1 MARCQGSRIAEEG
14 YNRTHAKS
22 RYSMDLGA
30 LLRAGPAP
38 AALGRHLERT
48 DSGFSMRMRS
58 VGDGYQLIYS
68 EPSDVDRW
76 MEKWVNRLNKYG
88 PRFARDL
95 KGAQVERAIYRGE
108 KFGLF
113 QPHVADGKKVWVAGV
128 TDYKAWDAARRAR
141 GRKKTVPHR
150 GLKPATVM
158 QLMVRG
164 MVVEHLEKKDGY
176 GLQEHIR
183 PEHSRL
189 EDPTGQIV
197 HILLKYDGYRSRT
210 LTEALVR
217 DFSALRFTKHR
228 IIVYH
233 PRPAQVTPA
242 VQNWSPLPAEV
253 RNLHEIV
260 PRELTRSV

>member
-1 MARCQGSRIAEEG
+1 MARCQRSRIAETG

-22 RYSMDLGA
+22 RYSMGPES
-30 LLRAGPAP
+30 LLRAEPEPAICGLR
-38 AALGRHLERT
+38 LGRTNSEFFVRIRLVNDRLQ
-48 DSGFSMRMRS
+48 M
-58 VGDGYQLIYS
+58 IYS

-76 MEKWVNRLNKYG
+76 MEAWVNRLNRYG

-95 KGAQVERAIYRGE
+95 KSAQAKRAIDRG
-108 KFGLF
+108 KNFGLF
-113 QPHVADGKKVWVAGV
+113 QPHIADGKKVWVAGV
-128 TDYKAWDAARRAR
+128 TDYKAWDADRKAR
-141 GRKKTVPHR
+141 GSKKMVPHR

-189 EDPTGQIV
+189 EGPTGQLV

-217 DFSALRFTKHR
+217 DFADLRFTKQR

-233 PRPAQVTPA
+233 PRPAQVTRA
-242 VQNWSPLPAEV
+242 VQRWSPLPAEV
-253 RNLHEIV
+253 RDLHEIV